1 MDSLLQGSVALL
13 AGKVQRGEVRAA
25 AVAEHGP
32 AARER
37 RRERPGQRPG
47 PVARRRAEVGTRLGE
62 RTMLRGYGG
71 GAQALLQEPNSGT
84 VRALFKHD
92 VERALALFLP
102 DARLT
107 APIGIVADQDTIR
120 VSIQYVAAPD
130 QVVQRLA
137 LTFSA

>member
-1 MDSLLQGSVALL
+1 MSSDLMGFGFPFRIVRQQPSGLGGIGRVSGTDKIEQDLQQLL
-13 AGKVQRGEVRAA
+13 
-25 AVAEHGP
+25 
-32 AARER
+32 
-37 RRERPGQRPG
+37 
-47 PVARRRAEVGTRLGE
+47 GTRLGE

-107 APIGIVADQDTIR
+107 APIGIVADQETIR

-130 QVVQRLA
+130 QVVQRLT